1 MTHDDSQH
9 RSDNDERFTMATIG
23 RLLTE
28 EQGRLT
34 VRRVLSVDN
43 GQARV
48 ETTFETEGSLRGVH
62 YTTLAT
68 IQSAIRPD
76 ATLYGDVKGGLRTDG
91 NNTDGNDTG
100 VYRGITGGTY
110 TEGTP
115 HARIGARSPSRTRS
129 VRSRNSP
136 VCLRCLSWTSTT
148 PARSASAPGSWC
160 EDD

>member
-43 GQARV
+43 GEARV

-76 ATLYGDVKGGLRTDG
+76 AIR
-91 NNTDGNDTG
+91 
-100 VYRGITGGTY
+100 
-110 TEGTP
+110 P
-115 HARIGARSPSRTRS
+115 RILA
-129 VRSRNSP
+129 
-136 VCLRCLSWTSTT
+136 TSTT
-148 PARSASAPGSWC
+148 GRSPRGVLPFVLHGVSLTNRPIPGLREAVDHPGHVIGDAEQFTSHHHGPARRTVRGRHRSVGP
-160 EDD
+160 